1 MADGYKEITE
11 FSDVTQGDIKQGYCS
26 RGELDLAD
34 IFAPF
39 DMPNYGLPGGACTID
54 DYSPEGVMDAPYS
67 RKQTAVSEL
76 DDEEAEAKE
85 GKATPARRMSGR
97 YP

>member
-1 MADGYKEITE
+1 MADEYKQIQEY
-11 FSDVTQGDIKQGYCS
+11 SDVKKDDLKQGYCA

-76 DDEEAEAKE
+76 DDEEYEKGE
-85 GKATPARRMSGR
+85 HEPPARRMSMR